1 MVINSKIA
9 YVKKKEVFEP
19 LINTIP
25 SGLNPI
31 VFIEDT
37 REMWTCGTYFSIGY
51 PSIEIS
57 ETSGSVK
64 VQIGNSFFLMSTTGD
79 SISIRKGDG
88 NRIIISSNALSKVD
102 TEPPLEWDT
111 SSRKLL
117 HMESGVAPGSYGQST
132 SLGNA
137 SVFVVP
143 NIVVD
148 STGHITYAQN
158 YNVEIRDYVE
168 QLAPSTL
175 MGNRNVLLSYN
186 EANENMDTSQVRKAN
201 GLYFNDATQKLTVIG
216 GIDSDGPI
224 NVNHGDLTVV
234 DGYII
239 GNLKGDVEGEAK
251 PKIHLSD
258 KPEYGGASINLY
270 GHVKLQDVL
279 NNQPEPS
286 SDNDNINNVNVVN
299 AIAASP
305 LMVWNAIQTA
315 KDYADSILG
324 SNNAML
330 YKGSIEAGTKSP
342 GTFTPYGQV
351 GNTYVVTFGTGSY
364 TDSIGY
370 VNGEPVEIGDLLI
383 CREETPAATS
393 ATWEEIKS
401 KWVYVQTNTT
411 GVVSGPS
418 SSLVGQLAIFNSTS
432 GKLIKGLPNGNVGQ
446 MLVIG
451 NSGIPEWVNK
461 PDRLNYALSFQVR
474 GTEFV
479 SFDGY
484 AEKKVN
490 FIAGDNMFITSDA
503 QGNLTLAADPGSDTV
518 NTAGA
523 TNNINTKLFLI
534 GAESQTTSPQTYS
547 NQYVYIGPDNKLYSN
562 GKEVSTADH
571 NHDDRYVNTTGDTMT
586 GALTINHSGINP
598 IYLNSSS
605 TEHCAISIKSNTSTK
620 ANFGWFHAWGAY
632 MSDTSSNKYVNIK
645 SDSLYWNNAYKF
657 IHTGNYETTTD
668 TRYVKKIG
676 DTMIGA
682 LNINNS
688 GAVPLAINSTYRTQS
703 LMLVK
708 GNGAN
713 KSGFGWLEGAGTY
726 IYDYASSK
734 YINIKS
740 DSLYFN
746 NTSKFWHAGND
757 GSGSGLDADL
767 LDGVHYQNILERE
780 FSKTNFISTIG
791 WHRIVKTKRAN
802 GGGISFKLFLIRS
815 YANSNNE
822 SYCFDISI
830 NYNTNTTSITQTS
843 GYANIRNITKIRVT
857 SGKNNVAYVDIYYSV
872 ALENQVLWTTIG
884 CAESIDVESNVEALT
899 YTTEFETTNG
909 CKSSLGFV
917 GELTGNAT
925 SATKLQTPR
934 TIWGQSFDGT
944 GNVSGDMHNVGS
956 INASGIIKT
965 TVDGAAYYFGSAEHY
980 IGSNTERDL
989 YIWGRGAYDFRI
1001 GTNDTERIRVTKN
1014 GNVGIGTDSPSKK
1027 LHVIG
1032 DMYASAGIDASGYVY
1047 SQSGWFQNN
1056 KSGCGLYNLAHDS
1069 RWYANSNGWYSDKAA
1084 TFTGTVTSHGF
1095 KKSNSSDSYILLGGG
1110 GHKALSNIVGG
1121 SGQSN
1126 HGSSSTSYT
1135 ADTYS
1140 STYVNKSYAAFVT
1153 RGGWS
1158 YAGNGYITTD
1168 FGNIHLAGTAIF
1180 QWGANDTYKTQL
1192 FITPLNSSGVSSPL
1206 LGEMLYY
1213 SSNGNAYAAGWTRV
1227 LTSRNYSGI
1236 LDSRY
1241 VNVTGD
1247 TMSGVL
1253 SITAPE
1259 NRILTLNSSGGE
1271 TDSYPYFELQHNG
1284 TRQGVYG
1291 ASNNQPYF
1299 YNNGWQ
1305 KIWHAGN
1312 DGSGSG
1318 LDADT
1323 VDGVHNG
1330 NLKAK
1335 YLVTEGDNRGT
1346 NTSPKDYINDIIF
1359 RGLKTNSAIN
1369 SPNSDMY
1376 SYLVGLK
1383 GWADSSGGG
1392 SHELAFNT
1400 QGIYSRIATSETA
1413 WGAWKRLAY
1422 TTDTVAAANKLT
1434 VNAGSATRPVYFAN
1448 GIPVAG
1454 TYTFGN
1460 ANGNAAINNG
1470 TVCTN
1475 LNADLLDGKHAS
1487 DFYKDGYV
1495 MFGTTIDA
1503 SALDINTYY
1512 PVTFNIGSSQNVRI
1526 ECRVALDSG
1535 TKPSWSTHSSGFSVR
1550 KIWETNGNGWGT
1562 NPINRRILV
1571 SDYAFTSTD
1580 PVRGIGQLTNSSV
1593 EYVYVRGGGKYY
1605 FYTSHNIGAIL
1616 RTSTYTIN
1624 GQSVSPT
1631 TSAPA
1636 VITRNIMMSGDAVS
1650 NADTVDGYHAS
1661 YFPINTTAG
1670 NVDYNTI
1677 TTSGI
1682 YRLGYTTSNGASN
1695 GPGSGHD
1702 FGQMLVLHGGG
1713 DTIAQ
1718 LAFSYS
1724 DGGRMKVRA
1733 GNPSNVGGGGS
1744 WSSWKTIAFTTD
1756 KVSSASS
1763 ADKLGTSTVGSGI
1776 KPIYLSSGTPTASSS
1791 SVGSTYVPVYLSS
1804 GTITSCGYSFKGS
1817 PNQPIVVAAGSI
1829 YKSGSTWYFSG
1840 VKHSSAGAVSI
1851 TMSGARMQ
1859 VSVPNTTI
1867 CAANVNQ
1874 SSTTTISGT
1883 STSDLYGAGPSAY
1896 WFSAYCLNASYIYIR
1911 NMYQREKENHS
1922 WSSDA
1927 GGWNNISRIS
1937 VIMVGYVS

>member
-315 KDYADSILG
+315 KDYADSIL
-324 SNNAML
+324 SANNAMVF
-330 YKGSIEAGTKSP
+330 KGSIEAGTKSP

-451 NSGIPEWVNK
+451 NSGIPEWANK

-767 LDGVHYQNILERE
+767 LDGIDGGRYFKSFSPLGSNVDADNLTGLGVYMNQTGNGSGSQNFPSTYGVLL
-780 FSKTNFISTIG
+780 NFPS
-791 WHRIVKTKRAN
+791 V
-802 GGGISFKLFLIRS
+802 
-815 YANSNNE
+815 Y
-822 SYCFDISI
+822 D
-830 NYNTNTTSITQTS
+830 NTNYRLQIHASHAGVLAYRVKYDDGNSFTWANLARTTD
-843 GYANIRNITKIRVT
+843 
-857 SGKNNVAYVDIYYSV
+857 NVA
-872 ALENQVLWTTIG
+872 
-884 CAESIDVESNVEALT
+884 
-899 YTTEFETTNG
+899 
-909 CKSSLGFV
+909 
-917 GELTGNAT
+917 

-934 TIWGQSFDGT
+934 AIWGQSFDGT
-944 GNVSGDMHNVGS
+944 ENISGDLNNVGDIISTGFS
-956 INASGIIKT
+956 ILGRNTTNPYMKLSNTNVPASYLQLTSAG
-965 TVDGAAYYFGSAEHY
+965 VLSMDFGSKSGKNISIVY
-980 IGSNTERDL
+980 NTG
-989 YIWGRGAYDFRI
+989 Y
-1001 GTNDTERIRVTKN
+1001 
-1014 GNVGIGTDSPSKK
+1014 VGIGTLNPSYK
-1027 LHVIG
+1027 LHV
-1032 DMYASAGIDASGYVY
+1032 AGNIYTSGSFTAGSYVY
-1047 SQSGWFQNN
+1047 SQGGWFQNN
-1056 KSGCGLYNLAHDS
+1056 KSSTGLYNSAHDA
-1069 RWYANSNGWYSDKAA
+1069 RWYANASGWYSDKAA

-1153 RGGWS
+1153 RGSWS

-1241 VNVTGD
+1241 VNTTGD
-1247 TMSGVL
+1247 TMTGPLTINHSGNDALIVNANG
-1253 SITAPE
+1253 STDIHTYITVKH
-1259 NRILTLNSSGGE
+1259 SGE
-1271 TDSYPYFELQHNG
+1271 T
-1284 TRQGVYG
+1284 QGVYS
-1291 ASNNQPYF
+1291 AVSYTPYF
-1299 YNNGWQ
+1299 YDNTAWR

-1335 YLVTEGDNRGT
+1335 YLVTEGNNRGT
-1346 NTSPKDYINDIIF
+1346 NTSPKDYNNDIIF
-1359 RGLKTNSAIN
+1359 RGLKTNIAIN
-1369 SPNSDMY
+1369 SPNSDTY
-1376 SYLVGLK
+1376 SYLVGLR
-1383 GWADSSGGG
+1383 GWNDSSGGG
-1392 SHELAFNT
+1392 SHELAFNN
-1400 QGIYSRIATSETA
+1400 QGIYSRIATSEIA

-1434 VNAGSATRPVYFAN
+1434 VNAGAATRPVYFAN

-1526 ECRVALDSG
+1526 ECRVALNSG
-1535 TKPSWSTHSSGFSVR
+1535 TKPSWSTHSNGFSVR

-1571 SDYAFTSTD
+1571 SDYTFTSTD

-1605 FYTSHNIGAIL
+1605 FYTSHNIGAVL
-1616 RTSTYTIN
+1616 RTSTYTTN
-1624 GQSVSPT
+1624 NQSVSPT

-1636 VITRNIMMSGDAVS
+1636 AITRNIMMSGDAVS
-1650 NADTVDGYHAS
+1650 NADTVDGYHASGLFTGFSNSGNNLSITIGGTTKTLTPAYATSSGNADTLDGRHAS

-1695 GPGSGHD
+1695 GPGYD
-1702 FGQMLVLHGGG
+1702 WGQMLVLHGGG

-1744 WSSWKTIAFTTD
+1744 WSSWRTIALTTD
-1756 KVSSASS
+1756 KVAAASS

-1791 SVGSTYVPVYLSS
+1791 NVGSTYVPVYLSS

-1874 SSTTTISGT
+1874 SSTTTISGA
-1883 STSDLYGAGPSAY
+1883 SIADLYGAGPNAY

-1927 GGWNNISRIS
+1927 GGWNSISRIS

>member
-224 NVNHGDLTVV
+224 NVNYGDLTVV

-562 GKEVSTADH
+562 GKEVSTTDH
-571 NHDDRYVNTTGDTMT
+571 NHDDRYVNVTGDTMT
-586 GALTINHSGINP
+586 GKLTIRTSTFPVIDFANADYPNCHGNILMGYDKDFILRDYYDDIN
-598 IYLNSSS
+598 YVDLRFN
-605 TEHCAISIKSNTSTK
+605 NTSIRYGDNT
-620 ANFGWFHAWGAY
+620 
-632 MSDTSSNKYVNIK
+632 I
-645 SDSLYWNNAYKF
+645 L
-657 IHTGNYETTTD
+657 HTGNYTSTLD
-668 TRYVKKIG
+668 TRYVKKSG
-676 DTMIGA
+676 DTMTGNLILSSSNGILFGNGSYDKGRIVARENNFYIQGA
-682 LNINNS
+682 DNGIIHITSKNANTLEKLMIQANSATINNN
-688 GAVPLAINSTYRTQS
+688 VI
-703 LMLVK
+703 
-708 GNGAN
+708 
-713 KSGFGWLEGAGTY
+713 
-726 IYDYASSK
+726 
-734 YINIKS
+734 
-740 DSLYFN
+740 
-746 NTSKFWHAGND
+746 WHAGND

-767 LDGVHYQNILERE
+767 LDGFQNGYVTANKLYVRNQPEDVNTVNYNCICQ
-780 FSKTNFISTIG
+780 ISTTSLNAPYTYGALFQFSNVNEPVAGTNGHWVNQLMYGTNETIYVRQ
-791 WHRIVKTKRAN
+791 RINADSWK
-802 GGGISFKLFLIRS
+802 
-815 YANSNNE
+815 
-822 SYCFDISI
+822 DW
-830 NYNTNTTSITQTS
+830 
-843 GYANIRNITKIRVT
+843 KIIAFT
-857 SGKNNVAYVDIYYSV
+857 DSNVA
-872 ALENQVLWTTIG
+872 
-884 CAESIDVESNVEALT
+884 
-899 YTTEFETTNG
+899 
-909 CKSSLGFV
+909 
-917 GELTGNAT
+917 

-944 GNVSGDMHNVGS
+944 GNVSGDLLSVGHIYTYS
-956 INASGIIKT
+956 SKGCYNMLVGYVKGESLRIDAKDGTGAWSASGLT
-965 TVDGAAYYFGSAEHY
+965 MLTNGY
-980 IGSNTERDL
+980 IGL
-989 YIWGRGAYDFRI
+989 
-1001 GTNDTERIRVTKN
+1001 GTI
-1014 GNVGIGTDSPSKK
+1014 SPSYR
-1027 LHVIG
+1027 LHVAGNI
-1032 DMYASAGIDASGYVY
+1032 YSSAYIRAV
-1047 SQSGWFQNN
+1047 GWFQNDA
-1056 KSGCGLYNLAHDS
+1056 SGVGLYNAAHNT
-1069 RWYANSNGWYSDKAA
+1069 RWYANANGWFSDKAA

-1095 KKSNSSDSYILLGGG
+1095 VKSGSSDSYILLGGG
-1110 GHKALSNIVGG
+1110 GHKNLSEIFRYLGQNIN
-1121 SGQSN
+1121 SDW
-1126 HGSSSTSYT
+1126 
-1135 ADTYS
+1135 DT
-1140 STYVNKSYAAFVT
+1140 
-1153 RGGWS
+1153 
-1158 YAGNGYITTD
+1158 ITTT
-1168 FGNIHLAGTAIF
+1168 GNVRITNQTIINGPSGAYTYGQLLTFNAGGTLSQIYLPHNASGSMYIRTG
-1180 QWGANDTYKTQL
+1180 W
-1192 FITPLNSSGVSSPL
+1192 SGVSQYYDWIQVL
-1206 LGEMLYY
+1206 TTANY
-1213 SSNGNAYAAGWTRV
+1213 SS
-1227 LTSRNYSGI
+1227 I

-1247 TMSGVL
+1247 TMTGVL
-1253 SITAPE
+1253 KIQTNLYRTGALELYRNASDAGVSIGFNNNTGYLAG
-1259 NRILTLNSSGGE
+1259 IGYAVSKGDIAK
-1271 TDSYPYFELQHNG
+1271 TDANG
-1284 TRQGVYG
+1284 TDY
-1291 ASNNQPYF
+1291 
-1299 YNNGWQ
+1299 
-1305 KIWHAGN
+1305 KIWHEGN

-1376 SYLVGLK
+1376 SYLVGLR
-1383 GWADSSGGG
+1383 GWPDSSGGG
-1392 SHELAFNT
+1392 SHELAFNS

-1413 WGAWKRLAY
+1413 WGTWKKLAF

-1487 DFYKDGYV
+1487 DFYSYGYV
-1495 MFGTTIDA
+1495 MFKNTIDA
-1503 SALDINTYY
+1503 SALDVNTYY
-1512 PVTFNIGSSQNVRI
+1512 PVTFTISATSNVRI

-1535 TKPSWSTHSSGFSVR
+1535 TKPSWSTHSNGFSVR
-1550 KIWETNGNGWGT
+1550 KIWETNGSGWGT
-1562 NPINRRILV
+1562 NPVNRRILV
-1571 SDYAFTSTD
+1571 SDYAFANTD
-1580 PVRGIGQLTNSSV
+1580 PVRGIGQLGNSSI
-1593 EYVYVRGGGKYY
+1593 EYVYVRGGGKYH
-1605 FYTSHNIGAIL
+1605 FYISHNVGAVL

-1624 GQSVSPT
+1624 NQSVSPT
-1631 TSAPA
+1631 TSVPA
-1636 VITRNIMMSGDAVS
+1636 AITRNIMMSGDAVS
-1650 NADTVDGYHAS
+1650 NADTVDGYHASGLFTGFSNSGTNLSITIGGTTKTLTPAYATSSGNADTLDGHHAS

-1695 GPGSGHD
+1695 GPGYD
-1702 FGQMLVLHGGG
+1702 WGQMLVLHGGG

-1744 WSSWKTIAFTTD
+1744 WSSWRTIAFTTD

-1763 ADKLGTSTVGSGI
+1763 ADKLGTLTVGSGI

-1817 PNQPIVVAAGSI
+1817 SNQPIVVAAGSI

-1840 VKHSSAGAVSI
+1840 MKHSSAGAVSI

-1883 STSDLYGAGPSAY
+1883 STADLYGAGPSAH
-1896 WFSAYCLNASYIYIR
+1896 WFSAYCVNASYIYIR
-1911 NMYQREKENHS
+1911 NMYQRDKENHS